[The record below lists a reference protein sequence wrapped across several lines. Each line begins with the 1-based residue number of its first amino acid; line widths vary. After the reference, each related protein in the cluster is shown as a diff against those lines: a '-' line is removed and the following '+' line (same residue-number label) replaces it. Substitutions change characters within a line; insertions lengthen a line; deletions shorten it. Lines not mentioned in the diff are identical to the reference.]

1 MRWVGRRQSAN
12 IEDRRG
18 QRAGPGRMA
27 MGGGMSIGGLVLL
40 LVVAAVFGVN
50 PLDLLGPGQ
59 PGAPQGVQQGGQAV
73 DPQEQPLRDFVAVVL
88 ADTEDVWNA
97 QFQQMNAAYREPTL
111 VLYSGSVNSACGF
124 ASAAVGPFYCPG
136 DEKVYIDLSFYRD
149 LQTRYGAPGD
159 FAMAYVIA
167 HEVGHHVQ
175 HQLGFSDQVDDAR
188 RGMNERHSQQLSVRL
203 ELQADYLAGVY
214 AHHAQRTKDILE
226 QGDIEEAMQA
236 AEAVG
241 DDKLQREQ
249 QGYVR
254 PDSFTHGTSAQRK
267 RWFMK
272 GYETGDLRQ
281 AQDAFA
287 IRYEEL

>member
-1 MRWVGRRQSAN
+1 
-12 IEDRRG
+12 
-18 QRAGPGRMA
+18 
-27 MGGGMSIGGLVLL
+27 
-40 LVVAAVFGVN
+40 
-50 PLDLLGPGQ
+50 
-59 PGAPQGVQQGGQAV
+59 VQ
-73 DPQEQPLRDFVAVVL
+73 
-88 ADTEDVWNA
+88 N
-97 QFQQMNAAYREPTL
+97 
-111 VLYSGSVNSACGF
+111 
-124 ASAAVGPFYCPG
+124 
-136 DEKVYIDLSFYRD
+136 
-149 LQTRYGAPGD
+149 
-159 FAMAYVIA
+159 
-167 HEVGHHVQ
+167 
-175 HQLGFSDQVDDAR
+175 QLGFSDQVDDAR
-188 RGMNERHSQQLSVRL
+188 RGMNERHANQLSVRL
-203 ELQADYLAGVY
+203 ELQADYLAGVF